1 MILATPTDLWALR
14 YPETNELWI
23 LERSVGGF
31 NPGDG
36 FDERSTEGM
45 RVQARELSFLPAAVI
60 ASERMNTNP
69 AWRLLASGELVHIDS
84 QLNVTSTIAVDFPPV
99 HMIDLAQMTKRE
111 KIAQGEEPVAEAG

>member
-14 YPETNELWI
+14 YPETNELFV

-31 NPGDG
+31 DPGDG
-36 FDERSTEGM
+36 FDERSSEGM
-45 RVQARELSFLPAAVI
+45 RIQAQELSFLPAAVI

-84 QLNVTSTIAVDFPPV
+84 KLNVTSTLAVDFPPAY
-99 HMIDLAQMTKRE
+99 MIDLAAMTRRE
-111 KIAQGEEPVAEAG
+111 KIAQGEEPVAEAR